1 VSELLVLAHDDVKR
15 LLPMEDCIDLMAEVL
30 ADLARGA
37 VWQPL
42 RFVVRPPDE
51 PSLMGLMPAH
61 RSQPQ
66 PAYGLKIVCIFP
78 GNPARGLDAHQGGVV
93 LFDGETG
100 APRALLDAS
109 AVTEIRTAAVS
120 GVATRLLVREDAT
133 ELAILGSGVQARSH
147 LEAMAK
153 VRPFARA
160 RVWSRTAEHAR
171 ALAAEASAPFPVE
184 AVASA
189 EEAVRGADV
198 VVTATSSREPIVER
212 AWLQPGAHVNA
223 VGSSIPTARELDAE
237 TVAAASLFADTR
249 ESMLNEGGDY
259 LLAVREAGI
268 GPEHILAELGELLVG
283 AHEGR
288 RSPDE
293 LTVFKSL
300 GIGVEDL
307 AAAELV
313 YARACESGAGTA
325 VPW

>member
-1 VSELLVLAHDDVKR
+1 MSELLVLGHDDVKR
-15 LLPMEDCIDLMAEVL
+15 LLPMDECVELMENVL
-30 ADLARGA
+30 ADLARGS

-42 RFVVRPPDE
+42 RFVVRPPEE

-61 RSQPQ
+61 RSA
-66 PAYGLKIVCIFP
+66 PAPSYGLKVVCIFP
-78 GNPARGLDAHQGGVV
+78 SNAERGIDLHQGGVL

-120 GVATRLLVREDAT
+120 GVATRLLAREDAT

-171 ALAAEASAPFPVE
+171 ALAAEASAPFRVE

-189 EEAVRGADV
+189 EQAVRGADV

-212 AWLQPGAHVNA
+212 EWLEPGAHVNA

-259 LLAVREAGI
+259 LLAVSEAGI
-268 GPEHILAELGELLVG
+268 GPDHIQAELGEVLVG
-283 AHEGR
+283 AHAGR
-288 RSPDE
+288 RSADE

-313 YARACESGAGTA
+313 YARARESGAGTA

>member
-1 VSELLVLAHDDVKR
+1 MSELLVLAHEDVKE
-15 LLPMEDCIDLMAEVL
+15 LLPMEDCIELMASVL
-30 ADLARGA
+30 ADLARGS

-42 RFVVRPPDE
+42 RFVVRPPEE

-61 RSQPQ
+61 RSEPQ
-66 PAYGLKIVCIFP
+66 AAYGLKVVCIFP
-78 GNPARGLDAHQGGVV
+78 QNPARGIDAHQGGVL

-120 GVATRLLVREDAT
+120 AVATRLLAREDAD

-153 VRPFARA
+153 VRPFTRA
-160 RVWSRTAEHAR
+160 RVWSRTADR
-171 ALAAEASAPFPVE
+171 AAAFAAEASAPFPVE

-189 EEAVRGADV
+189 EEAVRDADV

-212 AWLQPGAHVNA
+212 AWLAPGAHVNA
-223 VGSSIPTARELDAE
+223 VGSSIPTARELDAD
-237 TVAAASLFADTR
+237 TVAAASLFADAR

-259 LLAVREAGI
+259 LFAVREAGI
-268 GPEHILAELGELLVG
+268 GPDHIRAELGEILVG
-283 AHEGR
+283 EREGR
-288 RSPDE
+288 RSADE

-300 GIGVEDL
+300 GLAAEDL

-313 YARACESGAGTA
+313 YGRARETGRGTA